1 MSAALATASARPSGG
16 APSRFPNPR
25 APGRRVAPSS
35 QTPSSRISKTQTRRL
50 TSAAPNALPPTSV
63 PKLKQQL
70 ARSRV
75 TPPADG
81 VEPGDGATGSS
92 RSGAKSG
99 GRALTT
105 AGSSVSS
112 KRLSRLENIARLME
126 SEGGFE
132 LYGASRINTYATS
145 ERYDLSV
152 LASTLRSMRGVW
164 TEPEAL
170 DDETISTRLCAR
182 DASEDAVPKTNP
194 SPDGLTCR
202 TTVDTKIAFFFEYG
216 IVVFWGLTPEEERKA
231 TRDLLEQCEIDPY
244 PADDVE
250 VDTMFFAHAD
260 PEDPNERERF
270 TRPSPSPSFRVSNS
284 ADESETSVTRFD
296 GLDEGV
302 KASALESLEAR
313 VYARDAATSK
323 KNAKKKPFAEVATVV
338 DDVVAI
344 PPAQAGDAAVML
356 AASHALAQSTK
367 LALYEKRAALLADAT
382 ESIPRQMA
390 TTGETSLTSK
400 EATKLRGRCFLQR
413 ADLNVFGAVLDS
425 PAFLWQ
431 APDRYARLYEATRDY
446 LEVETRAEVLNARLN
461 VLEDLVSA
469 VAANL
474 ETEKGTRLELIV
486 IWLIVIEVVIGLV
499 EIWGIVGLGKE

>member
-1 MSAALATASARPSGG
+1 VDG
-16 APSRFPNPR
+16 A
-25 APGRRVAPSS
+25 
-35 QTPSSRISKTQTRRL
+35 
-50 TSAAPNALPPTSV
+50 
-63 PKLKQQL
+63 
-70 ARSRV
+70 
-75 TPPADG
+75 
-81 VEPGDGATGSS
+81 EPGDGATGSS

-99 GRALTT
+99 GRQGAT
-105 AGSSVSS
+105 VSS
-112 KRLSRLENIARLME
+112 KRLSRLEKIARLME
-126 SEGGFE
+126 SEGSFE

-145 ERYDLSV
+145 ERYDLSK
-152 LASTLRSMRGVW
+152 LTSTLRSMRGVW

-170 DDETISTRLCAR
+170 DDETISTRLCAS
-182 DASEDAVPKTNP
+182 DKSASESLREDEMNP
-194 SPDGLTCR
+194 AIVDGLACR

-231 TRDLLEQCEIDPY
+231 TRDLLEACEIDPY
-244 PADDVE
+244 SADDVE

-270 TRPSPSPSFRVSNS
+270 ARPSPSPSFRLQESES
-284 ADESETSVTRFD
+284 LDESETSF
-296 GLDEGV
+296 DEGV
-302 KASALESLEAR
+302 KATSWLESLEAR
-313 VYARDAATSK
+313 VMTRDAATASR
-323 KNAKKKPFAEVATVV
+323 KPFAEIATVV

-382 ESIPRQMA
+382 ESIPKQMA

-446 LEVETRAEVLNARLN
+446 LEVETRAETLNARLN

-469 VAANL
+469 VVANL

>member
-25 APGRRVAPSS
+25 APGGRVAPSS
-35 QTPSSRISKTQTRRL
+35 KTPSSRISKTKTRRL
-50 TSAAPNALPPTSV
+50 TSTPPRALPPTSV

-70 ARSRV
+70 ARSRI
-75 TPPADG
+75 TPPVDG
-81 VEPGDGATGSS
+81 AELGDGATGSS

-99 GRALTT
+99 GRQGAT
-105 AGSSVSS
+105 VSS
-112 KRLSRLENIARLME
+112 KRLSRLEKIARLME
-126 SEGGFE
+126 SEGSFE

-152 LASTLRSMRGVW
+152 LTSTLRSMRGVW

-182 DASEDAVPKTNP
+182 DKSAAEARQDEKNP
-194 SPDGLTCR
+194 AILDGLACR

-231 TRDLLEQCEIDPY
+231 TRDLLEACEIDPY

-270 TRPSPSPSFRVSNS
+270 TRPSPSPSFRLQESES
-284 ADESETSVTRFD
+284 LDESETMRFD
-296 GLDEGV
+296 TSHDENV
-302 KASALESLEAR
+302 KATSLESLEAR
-313 VYARDAATSK
+313 VMTRDAATAF
-323 KNAKKKPFAEVATVV
+323 KNAKPFAEIATVV

-400 EATKLRGRCFLQR
+400 QATKLRGRCFLQR

-446 LEVETRAEVLNARLN
+446 LEVETRAETLNARLN

-469 VAANL
+469 VVANL

>member
-1 MSAALATASARPSGG
+1 M
-16 APSRFPNPR
+16 NP
-25 APGRRVAPSS
+25 A
-35 QTPSSRISKTQTRRL
+35 IL
-50 TSAAPNALPPTSV
+50 
-63 PKLKQQL
+63 
-70 ARSRV
+70 
-75 TPPADG
+75 
-81 VEPGDGATGSS
+81 
-92 RSGAKSG
+92 
-99 GRALTT
+99 
-105 AGSSVSS
+105 
-112 KRLSRLENIARLME
+112 
-126 SEGGFE
+126 
-132 LYGASRINTYATS
+132 
-145 ERYDLSV
+145 
-152 LASTLRSMRGVW
+152 
-164 TEPEAL
+164 
-170 DDETISTRLCAR
+170 
-182 DASEDAVPKTNP
+182 
-194 SPDGLTCR
+194 DGLACR

-231 TRDLLEQCEIDPY
+231 TRDLLEACEIDPY
-244 PADDVE
+244 SADDVE

-270 TRPSPSPSFRVSNS
+270 ARPSPSPSFRLQESES
-284 ADESETSVTRFD
+284 LDESETSF
-296 GLDEGV
+296 DEGV
-302 KASALESLEAR
+302 KATSWLESLEAR
-313 VYARDAATSK
+313 VMTRDAATASR
-323 KNAKKKPFAEVATVV
+323 KPFAEIATVV

-382 ESIPRQMA
+382 ESIPKQMA

-446 LEVETRAEVLNARLN
+446 LEVETRAETLNARLN

-469 VAANL
+469 VVANL

>member
-1 MSAALATASARPSGG
+1 VDG
-16 APSRFPNPR
+16 A
-25 APGRRVAPSS
+25 
-35 QTPSSRISKTQTRRL
+35 
-50 TSAAPNALPPTSV
+50 
-63 PKLKQQL
+63 
-70 ARSRV
+70 
-75 TPPADG
+75 
-81 VEPGDGATGSS
+81 EPGDGATGSS

-99 GRALTT
+99 GRQGAT
-105 AGSSVSS
+105 VSS
-112 KRLSRLENIARLME
+112 KRLSRLEKIARLME
-126 SEGGFE
+126 SEGSFE

-145 ERYDLSV
+145 ERYDLSK
-152 LASTLRSMRGVW
+152 LTSTLRSMRGVW

-170 DDETISTRLCAR
+170 DDETISTRLCAS
-182 DASEDAVPKTNP
+182 DKSASESLREDEMNP
-194 SPDGLTCR
+194 AIVDGLACR

-231 TRDLLEQCEIDPY
+231 TRDLLEACEIDPY
-244 PADDVE
+244 SADDVE

-270 TRPSPSPSFRVSNS
+270 ARPSPSPSFRLQESES
-284 ADESETSVTRFD
+284 LDESETSF
-296 GLDEGV
+296 DEGV
-302 KASALESLEAR
+302 KATSWLESLEAR
-313 VYARDAATSK
+313 VMTRDAATASR
-323 KNAKKKPFAEVATVV
+323 KPFAEIATVV

-446 LEVETRAEVLNARLN
+446 LEVETRAETLNARLN

-469 VAANL
+469 VVANL

>member
-25 APGRRVAPSS
+25 APGGRVAPSS
-35 QTPSSRISKTQTRRL
+35 KTPSSRISKTKTRRL
-50 TSAAPNALPPTSV
+50 TSTPPRALPPTSV

-70 ARSRV
+70 ARSRI
-75 TPPADG
+75 TPPVDG
-81 VEPGDGATGSS
+81 AEPGDGATGSS

-99 GRALTT
+99 GRQGAT
-105 AGSSVSS
+105 VSS
-112 KRLSRLENIARLME
+112 KRLSRLEKIARLME
-126 SEGGFE
+126 SEGSFE

-152 LASTLRSMRGVW
+152 LTSTLRSMRGVW

-182 DASEDAVPKTNP
+182 DKSAAEARQDEKNP
-194 SPDGLTCR
+194 AILDGLACR

-231 TRDLLEQCEIDPY
+231 TRDLLEACEIDPY

-270 TRPSPSPSFRVSNS
+270 TRPSPSPSFRLKESES
-284 ADESETSVTRFD
+284 ADESESSFDESWATS
-296 GLDEGV
+296 L
-302 KASALESLEAR
+302 LESLEAR
-313 VYARDAATSK
+313 VMTRDAAIS
-323 KNAKKKPFAEVATVV
+323 KNAKPFAEVATVV

-400 EATKLRGRCFLQR
+400 QATKLRGRCFLQR

-446 LEVETRAEVLNARLN
+446 LEVETRAETLNARLN

-469 VAANL
+469 VVANL

>member
-25 APGRRVAPSS
+25 APGGRVAPSS
-35 QTPSSRISKTQTRRL
+35 KTPSSRISKTKTRRL
-50 TSAAPNALPPTSV
+50 TSTPPRALPPTSV

-70 ARSRV
+70 ARSRI
-75 TPPADG
+75 TPPVDG
-81 VEPGDGATGSS
+81 AEPGDGATGSS

-99 GRALTT
+99 GRQGAT
-105 AGSSVSS
+105 VSS
-112 KRLSRLENIARLME
+112 KRLSRLEKIARLME
-126 SEGGFE
+126 SEGSFE

-152 LASTLRSMRGVW
+152 LTSTLRSMRGVW

-182 DASEDAVPKTNP
+182 DKSAAEARQDEKNP
-194 SPDGLTCR
+194 AILDGLACR

-231 TRDLLEQCEIDPY
+231 TRDLLEACEIDPY

-270 TRPSPSPSFRVSNS
+270 TRPSPSPSFRLQESES
-284 ADESETSVTRFD
+284 LDESESSFDESWATS
-296 GLDEGV
+296 L
-302 KASALESLEAR
+302 LESLEAR
-313 VYARDAATSK
+313 VMTRDAAIS
-323 KNAKKKPFAEVATVV
+323 KNAKPFAEVATVV

-400 EATKLRGRCFLQR
+400 QATKLRGRCFLQR

-446 LEVETRAEVLNARLN
+446 LEVETRAETLNARLN

-469 VAANL
+469 VVANL

>member
-1 MSAALATASARPSGG
+1 MDG
-16 APSRFPNPR
+16 AE
-25 APGRRVAPSS
+25 
-35 QTPSSRISKTQTRRL
+35 L
-50 TSAAPNALPPTSV
+50 
-63 PKLKQQL
+63 
-70 ARSRV
+70 
-75 TPPADG
+75 
-81 VEPGDGATGSS
+81 GDGATGSS

-99 GRALTT
+99 GRQGAT
-105 AGSSVSS
+105 VSS
-112 KRLSRLENIARLME
+112 KRLSRLEKIARLME
-126 SEGGFE
+126 SEGSFE

-152 LASTLRSMRGVW
+152 LTSTLRSMRGVW

-182 DASEDAVPKTNP
+182 DKSAAEARQDEKNP
-194 SPDGLTCR
+194 AILDGLACR

-231 TRDLLEQCEIDPY
+231 TRDLLEACEIDPY

-270 TRPSPSPSFRVSNS
+270 TRPSPSPSFRLQESES
-284 ADESETSVTRFD
+284 LDESETMRFD
-296 GLDEGV
+296 TSHDENV
-302 KASALESLEAR
+302 KATSLESLEAR
-313 VYARDAATSK
+313 VMTRDAATAF
-323 KNAKKKPFAEVATVV
+323 KNAKPFAEIATVV

-400 EATKLRGRCFLQR
+400 QATKLRGRCFLQR

-446 LEVETRAEVLNARLN
+446 LEVETRAETLNARLN

-469 VAANL
+469 VVANL

>member
-1 MSAALATASARPSGG
+1 MDG
-16 APSRFPNPR
+16 A
-25 APGRRVAPSS
+25 
-35 QTPSSRISKTQTRRL
+35 
-50 TSAAPNALPPTSV
+50 
-63 PKLKQQL
+63 
-70 ARSRV
+70 
-75 TPPADG
+75 
-81 VEPGDGATGSS
+81 EPGDGATGSS

-99 GRALTT
+99 GRQGAT
-105 AGSSVSS
+105 VSS
-112 KRLSRLENIARLME
+112 KRLSRLEKIARLME
-126 SEGGFE
+126 SEGSFE

-145 ERYDLSV
+145 ERYDLSK
-152 LASTLRSMRGVW
+152 LTSTLRSMRGVW

-170 DDETISTRLCAR
+170 DDETISTRLCAS
-182 DASEDAVPKTNP
+182 DKSASESLREDEMNP
-194 SPDGLTCR
+194 AIVDGLACR

-231 TRDLLEQCEIDPY
+231 TRDLLEACEIDPY
-244 PADDVE
+244 SADDVE

-270 TRPSPSPSFRVSNS
+270 ARPSPSPSFRLQESES
-284 ADESETSVTRFD
+284 LDESETSF
-296 GLDEGV
+296 DEGV
-302 KASALESLEAR
+302 KATSWLESLEAR
-313 VYARDAATSK
+313 VMTRDAATASR
-323 KNAKKKPFAEVATVV
+323 KPFAEIATVV

-382 ESIPRQMA
+382 ESIPKQMA

-446 LEVETRAEVLNARLN
+446 LEVETRAETLNARLN

-469 VAANL
+469 VVANL

>member
-1 MSAALATASARPSGG
+1 MDG
-16 APSRFPNPR
+16 A
-25 APGRRVAPSS
+25 
-35 QTPSSRISKTQTRRL
+35 
-50 TSAAPNALPPTSV
+50 
-63 PKLKQQL
+63 
-70 ARSRV
+70 
-75 TPPADG
+75 
-81 VEPGDGATGSS
+81 EPGDGATGSS

-99 GRALTT
+99 GRQGAT
-105 AGSSVSS
+105 VSS
-112 KRLSRLENIARLME
+112 KRLSRLEKIARLME
-126 SEGGFE
+126 SEGSFE

-152 LASTLRSMRGVW
+152 LTSTLRSMRGVW

-170 DDETISTRLCAR
+170 DDETISTRLCASDKSAAESLR
-182 DASEDAVPKTNP
+182 EDEMNP
-194 SPDGLTCR
+194 AILDGLACR

-231 TRDLLEQCEIDPY
+231 TRDLLEACEIDPY
-244 PADDVE
+244 SADDVE

-270 TRPSPSPSFRVSNS
+270 ARPSPSPSFRLQESES
-284 ADESETSVTRFD
+284 LDESETSF
-296 GLDEGV
+296 DEGV
-302 KASALESLEAR
+302 KATSWLESLEAR
-313 VYARDAATSK
+313 VMTRDAATASR
-323 KNAKKKPFAEVATVV
+323 KPFAEIATVV

-382 ESIPRQMA
+382 ESIPKQMA

-446 LEVETRAEVLNARLN
+446 LEVETRAETLNARLN

-469 VAANL
+469 VVANL

>member
-25 APGRRVAPSS
+25 APGGRVAPSS
-35 QTPSSRISKTQTRRL
+35 KTPSSRISKTKTRRL
-50 TSAAPNALPPTSV
+50 TSTPPRALPPTSV

-70 ARSRV
+70 ARSRI
-75 TPPADG
+75 TPPVDG
-81 VEPGDGATGSS
+81 AEPGDGATGSS

-99 GRALTT
+99 GRQGAT
-105 AGSSVSS
+105 VSS
-112 KRLSRLENIARLME
+112 KRLSRLEKIARLME
-126 SEGGFE
+126 SEGSFE

-152 LASTLRSMRGVW
+152 LTSTLRSMRGVW

-182 DASEDAVPKTNP
+182 DKSAAEARQDEKNP
-194 SPDGLTCR
+194 AILDGLACR

-231 TRDLLEQCEIDPY
+231 TRDLLEACEIDPY

-270 TRPSPSPSFRVSNS
+270 TRPSPSPSFRLQESES
-284 ADESETSVTRFD
+284 LDESETMRFD
-296 GLDEGV
+296 TSHDENV
-302 KASALESLEAR
+302 KATSLESLEAR
-313 VYARDAATSK
+313 VMTRDAATAF
-323 KNAKKKPFAEVATVV
+323 KNAKPFAEIATVV

-400 EATKLRGRCFLQR
+400 QATKLRGRCFLQR

-446 LEVETRAEVLNARLN
+446 LEVETRAETLNARLK

-469 VAANL
+469 VVANL

>member
-25 APGRRVAPSS
+25 APGGRVAPSS
-35 QTPSSRISKTQTRRL
+35 KTPSSRISKTKTRRL
-50 TSAAPNALPPTSV
+50 TSTPPRALPPTSV

-70 ARSRV
+70 ARSRI
-75 TPPADG
+75 TPPVDG
-81 VEPGDGATGSS
+81 AEPGDGATGSS

-99 GRALTT
+99 GRQGAT
-105 AGSSVSS
+105 VSS
-112 KRLSRLENIARLME
+112 KRLSRLEKIARLME
-126 SEGGFE
+126 SEGSFE

-152 LASTLRSMRGVW
+152 LTSTLRSMRGVW

-182 DASEDAVPKTNP
+182 DKSAAEARQDEKNP
-194 SPDGLTCR
+194 AILDGLACR

-231 TRDLLEQCEIDPY
+231 TRDLLEACEIDPY

-270 TRPSPSPSFRVSNS
+270 TRPSPSPSFRLQESES
-284 ADESETSVTRFD
+284 LDESESSFDESWATS
-296 GLDEGV
+296 L
-302 KASALESLEAR
+302 LESLEAR
-313 VYARDAATSK
+313 VMTRDAAIS
-323 KNAKKKPFAEVATVV
+323 KNAKPFAEVATVV

-446 LEVETRAEVLNARLN
+446 LEVETRAETLNARLN

-469 VAANL
+469 VVANL

>member
-1 MSAALATASARPSGG
+1 
-16 APSRFPNPR
+16 
-25 APGRRVAPSS
+25 
-35 QTPSSRISKTQTRRL
+35 
-50 TSAAPNALPPTSV
+50 
-63 PKLKQQL
+63 
-70 ARSRV
+70 
-75 TPPADG
+75 
-81 VEPGDGATGSS
+81 
-92 RSGAKSG
+92 
-99 GRALTT
+99 
-105 AGSSVSS
+105 
-112 KRLSRLENIARLME
+112 LEKIARLME
-126 SEGGFE
+126 SEGSFE

-145 ERYDLSV
+145 ERYDLSK
-152 LASTLRSMRGVW
+152 LTSTLRSMRGVW

-170 DDETISTRLCAR
+170 DDETISTRLCAS
-182 DASEDAVPKTNP
+182 DKSASESLREDEMNP
-194 SPDGLTCR
+194 AIVDGLACR

-231 TRDLLEQCEIDPY
+231 TRDLLEACEIDPY
-244 PADDVE
+244 SADDVE

-270 TRPSPSPSFRVSNS
+270 ARPSPSPSFRLQESES
-284 ADESETSVTRFD
+284 LDESETSF
-296 GLDEGV
+296 DEGV
-302 KASALESLEAR
+302 KATSWLESLEAR
-313 VYARDAATSK
+313 VMTRDAATASR
-323 KNAKKKPFAEVATVV
+323 KPFAEIATVV

-382 ESIPRQMA
+382 ESIPKQMA

-446 LEVETRAEVLNARLN
+446 LEVETRAETLNARLN

-469 VAANL
+469 VVANL

>member
-1 MSAALATASARPSGG
+1 MDG
-16 APSRFPNPR
+16 A
-25 APGRRVAPSS
+25 
-35 QTPSSRISKTQTRRL
+35 
-50 TSAAPNALPPTSV
+50 
-63 PKLKQQL
+63 
-70 ARSRV
+70 
-75 TPPADG
+75 
-81 VEPGDGATGSS
+81 EPGDGATGSS

-99 GRALTT
+99 GRQGAT
-105 AGSSVSS
+105 VSS
-112 KRLSRLENIARLME
+112 KRLSRLEKIARLME
-126 SEGGFE
+126 SEGSFE

-145 ERYDLSV
+145 ERYDLSK
-152 LASTLRSMRGVW
+152 LTSTLRSMRGVW

-170 DDETISTRLCAR
+170 DDETISTRLCASDKSAGESLR
-182 DASEDAVPKTNP
+182 EDEMNP
-194 SPDGLTCR
+194 AIVDGLACR

-231 TRDLLEQCEIDPY
+231 TRDLLEACEIDPY
-244 PADDVE
+244 SADDVE

-270 TRPSPSPSFRVSNS
+270 ARPSPSPSFRLQESES
-284 ADESETSVTRFD
+284 LDESETSF
-296 GLDEGV
+296 DEGV
-302 KASALESLEAR
+302 KATSWLESLEAR
-313 VYARDAATSK
+313 VMTRDAATAS
-323 KNAKKKPFAEVATVV
+323 KKPFAEIATVV

-367 LALYEKRAALLADAT
+367 LALYEKRAALLAADT

-400 EATKLRGRCFLQR
+400 QATKLRGRCFLQR

-446 LEVETRAEVLNARLN
+446 LEVETRAETLNARLN

-469 VAANL
+469 VVANL

>member
-1 MSAALATASARPSGG
+1 MSAALASASARPSGG
-16 APSRFPNPR
+16 VASRSPNPR
-25 APGRRVAPSS
+25 APGRQPFPSS
-35 QTPSSRISKTQTRRL
+35 SKTPCFEIRKTRR
-50 TSAAPNALPPTSV
+50 TSNAPPNALPPTSV

-75 TPPADG
+75 TPPAD
-81 VEPGDGATGSS
+81 EADASAGATGSNT
-92 RSGAKSG
+92 SGPSPS
-99 GRALTT
+99 
-105 AGSSVSS
+105 AGSTVSS
-112 KRLSRLENIARLME
+112 KKLSRWKNIARLME
-126 SEGGFE
+126 SEGASE

-152 LASTLRSMRGVW
+152 LTSTLRSMRGVW

-182 DASEDAVPKTNP
+182 DKSAAEARQDEKNP
-194 SPDGLTCR
+194 AILDGLACR

-231 TRDLLEQCEIDPY
+231 TRDLLEACEIDPY

-270 TRPSPSPSFRVSNS
+270 TRPSPSPSFRLQESES
-284 ADESETSVTRFD
+284 LDESETMRFD
-296 GLDEGV
+296 TSHDENV
-302 KASALESLEAR
+302 KATSLESLEAR
-313 VYARDAATSK
+313 VMTRDAATAF
-323 KNAKKKPFAEVATVV
+323 KNAKPFAEIATVV

-400 EATKLRGRCFLQR
+400 QATKLRGRCFLQR

-446 LEVETRAEVLNARLN
+446 LEVETRAETLNARLN

-469 VAANL
+469 VVANL